1 MKAVVYMSIKTD
13 KHKLLIK
20 IKSRLSV
27 LRNKKLLNYYEQAEL
42 DYYLFLFENE
52 DYLDE
57 IIVSQIKDRI
67 NIFFEYYFSN
77 EEIRKTPL
85 FLNELKKIDI
95 TPNDIMFKKII
106 DSKEKDL
113 EWIRKYLIKKTGIEG
128 YNFPTKEEVKS
139 IYFNSNYEDRKTEQ
153 LEELF
158 YESGYYIST
167 LKKEPILS
175 SIEKKCN
182 DKLWNKIIEKSN
194 PKTMIMRKDG

>member
-1 MKAVVYMSIKTD
+1 MSIKTD
-13 KHKLLIK
+13 KHKSLIK

-27 LRNKKLLNYYEQAEL
+27 LRNKKILNYYEQAEL

-77 EEIRKTPL
+77 EEIRKTPV

-182 DKLWNKIIEKSN
+182 DKLWKKIIEKSY